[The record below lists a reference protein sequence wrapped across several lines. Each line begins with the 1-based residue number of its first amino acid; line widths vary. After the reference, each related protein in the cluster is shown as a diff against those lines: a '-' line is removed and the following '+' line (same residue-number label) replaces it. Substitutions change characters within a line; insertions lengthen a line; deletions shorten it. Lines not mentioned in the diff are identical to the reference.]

1 MNITFILPV
10 TSQPRYWKRIKSLE
24 RLGCNNKVL
33 VFERKYIPVNKNNKN
48 YIIIGKLEKRKYYKR
63 ILPFVKVFTTI
74 RNNIKRADI
83 IYVFGLDLLLLV
95 WVARL
100 FIKKKN
106 KIIYEVGDIRS
117 VLIRDNIHS
126 IFLRWLERFLMKY
139 IGLLVVT
146 SEAYVTEYFK
156 KIQGIKNIKYQ
167 VIENKIVAEDVN
179 KLLFKKHI
187 KKTNV
192 LTIGYFGLF
201 NCKRSLEILKNVA
214 IQGGRKIEIHIRG
227 VNINTK
233 NLIKDIEKISNIK
246 YYGSYIAPDELP
258 LMYGMIDIVW
268 ACYHPF
274 NENKIGNWM
283 WARTNRF
290 YEACFFN
297 KPIIAQKGTE
307 DCKVVEKLQIGLCLD
322 LSNIQKA
329 VEHLLS
335 INNNQFMKW
344 EDKIKNIPEDIY
356 IYKFEHILLYK
367 KLTELKKTQ

>member
-33 VFERKYIPVNKNNKN
+33 AFERKYIPTNINNKE
-48 YIIIGKLEKRKYYKR
+48 YIIIGKLEQRKYYKR
-63 ILPFVKVFTTI
+63 ILPFVKAFTTI

-83 IYVFGLDLLLLV
+83 IYVFGLDTLLLA

-106 KIIYEVGDIRS
+106 EIIYEVGDIRS
-117 VLIRDNIHS
+117 VLIRNNIHS
-126 IFLRWLERFLMKY
+126 FFLRWFERFLMKY

-156 KIQGIKNIKYQ
+156 KIQGIKNVKYQ
-167 VIENKIVAEDVN
+167 VIENKVDSRVID
-179 KLLFKKHI
+179 KLLSKKYI
-187 KKTNV
+187 KKRG
-192 LTIGYFGLF
+192 LLIIGYFGLL
-201 NCKRSLEILKNVA
+201 NCKRSWEILKNVA
-214 IQGGRKIEIHIRG
+214 MQGGKRIEIHVRG
-227 VNINTK
+227 LVMTPKDLTK
-233 NLIKDIEKISNIK
+233 EIENISNIT
-246 YYGSYIAPDELP
+246 YYGTYIAPDELP
-258 LMYGMIDIVW
+258 MIYGMVDIIW
-268 ACYHPF
+268 ACYPF
-274 NENKIGNWM
+274 NENKVGNWL

-329 VEHLLS
+329 VEQLLS
-335 INNNQFMKW
+335 INNNQFIKW
-344 EDKIKNIPEDIY
+344 EDKIKNVPEKIY
-356 IYKFEHILLYK
+356 IYKSEHNLLYK